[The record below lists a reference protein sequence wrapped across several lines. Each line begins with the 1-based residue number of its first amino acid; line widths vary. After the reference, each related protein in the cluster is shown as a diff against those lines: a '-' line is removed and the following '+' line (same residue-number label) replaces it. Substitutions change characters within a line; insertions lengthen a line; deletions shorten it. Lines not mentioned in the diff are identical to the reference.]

1 MPTIAHFDH
10 PEAGRKV
17 RVGACHR
24 DPVRP
29 EHTHYDASDF
39 HPDDLPSFVDLRP
52 HLTPVED
59 QGDLGSCTA
68 NALAGAIEYLEKRVH
83 GREERVSR
91 LFLYWNE
98 RDLEGK
104 SHEDH
109 GACLDDGIRALHK
122 DGICTERI
130 WPYDIKK
137 VFHRPADH
145 AYDEAESHTIDEA
158 HRVKINLHDMRHCLA
173 EGYPFVFGLTLAK
186 TFDKTGHDGKVKMPD
201 HNLQGG
207 HAMLC
212 VGYSDKD
219 EVFVVRNSWGPKW
232 GDKGYCYI
240 PYAYLA
246 NEEYAH
252 DLWTVRKAHDLDFNQ
267 GVGETPPPHGEK
279 ESFFAADDSE
289 ESDEEETDSE
299 EGDAEAEE
307 GDEEE
312 TEEGEEGDE
321 EESEE
326 EDSEEGED
334 EESDK
339 ESEEESDEEESE
351 EDAEESEEGD
361 DEESEEESTEE
372 VEEELS
378 ELQKQEAA
386 LKAKLAAAK
395 KKK

>member
-1 MPTIAHFDH
+1 MPTVSHFDH
-10 PEAGRKV
+10 PEGGRQV

-29 EHTHYDASDF
+29 EHTHYDASEF
-39 HPDDLPSFVDLRP
+39 RPDDLPAFVDLRP

-104 SHEDH
+104 SKEDH

-122 DGICTERI
+122 DGICLEKV

-158 HRVKINLHDMRHCLA
+158 HRVKIDLHDMRHCLA

-186 TFDKTGHDGKVKMPD
+186 TFDKTGHDGKVRLPD
-201 HNLQGG
+201 HDLQGG

-232 GDKGYCYI
+232 GEKGYCYI

-246 NEEYAH
+246 NPEFAH

-267 GVGETPPPHGEK
+267 GVGEAPQPHGEK
-279 ESFFAADDSE
+279 ETFFAAEDSE
-289 ESDEEETDSE
+289 EEESGSDESDEEETEE
-299 EGDAEAEE
+299 EGEAEE
-307 GDEEE
+307 SEEE
-312 TEEGEEGDE
+312 SGEADSEEGDE
-321 EESEE
+321 EES
-326 EDSEEGED
+326 D
-334 EESDK
+334 EESD
-339 ESEEESDEEESE
+339 ESE
-351 EDAEESEEGD
+351 EDG
-361 DEESEEESTEE
+361 DEETEEE

-395 KKK
+395 KKNKR